1 MPTAK
6 LDFATHWTCT
16 QEDKNLT
23 TIRGHSK
30 RRNETQSSTSC
41 KGPWS
46 RLIQKEEMRPTPLLH
61 AKAHGRDSFKKKKW
75 DPLLYFMLR
84 PMVETAHSYFNVS
97 LPFNFFF
104 FIFFFFV
111 VINAEAPVQGCVLH
125 SSFFF
130 FIFFFLIINF
140 YSFKFLFF
148 FSCNFDFLFK
158 FQHVVWQYQKFGPCY
173 NVIWQ

>member
-61 AKAHGRDSFKKKKW
+61 AKAHGWDSFKKKKW

-111 VINAEAPVQGCVLH
+111 VINAEALVFFFFRTSIHQPKFQGCVLH
-125 SSFFF
+125 SSSSS
-130 FIFFFLIINF
+130 F
-140 YSFKFLFF
+140 YFLFF
-148 FSCNFDFLFK
+148 YFNLFYKFILYNFLS
-158 FQHVVWQYQKFGPCY
+158 
-173 NVIWQ
+173 I